1 MLSQG
6 RVHFLVELN
15 VSVEVVRE
23 RVELAR
29 KPFAQLTHQ
38 LLEHGRNK
46 IFTASGGGYSYRVRF
61 TRLDDSKSGFDELTD
76 RLWYSSR
83 FQRLC
88 NPVSRLHGC

>member
-46 IFTASGGGYSYRVRF
+46 VFTAEGEG
-61 TRLDDSKSGFDELTD
+61 
-76 RLWYSSR
+76 
-83 FQRLC
+83 
-88 NPVSRLHGC
+88 